1 MNNDNNKCVACLLGC
16 NVSKRGYSPMRYN
29 PNNKK
34 EERRDDSGDL
44 LDILNEKKELSK
56 NKSKEK
62 RNYHKI
68 SKSKENSLNISSNNN
83 RRNSKST
90 KLQKKIRK

>member
-1 MNNDNNKCVACLLGC
+1 MSDINTNTNIKENTEKDFINEVNNDNNKCVACLLGC

-68 SKSKENSLNISSNNN
+68 SKSK
-83 RRNSKST
+83 
-90 KLQKKIRK
+90 